1 MATPFPQSN
10 LRRSPFLALVGAL
23 FMTIGLFLIIPFTQ
37 VIQGVPVETVSY
49 RKVLVMPPPPE
60 PPVIEEEV
68 QVKDVRDAVTELKND
83 PPAMELSQL
92 EVSLDPGMGE
102 ALSMGVQSMDFD
114 LEMDVVAAI
123 KEIFD
128 FDDLKEP
135 PTLINA
141 RQIRLR
147 FPPDLARRGVK
158 EVKVV
163 VEILI
168 DKAGRT
174 RPVKVVSSS
183 YADPKVDQEA
193 MRAVRQARFTVTQ
206 IDGRAVQV
214 RARFPLSLRA
224 PR

>member
-1 MATPFPQSN
+1 
-10 LRRSPFLALVGAL
+10 
-23 FMTIGLFLIIPFTQ
+23 MTIGLFLIIPFTQ
-37 VIQGVPVETVSY
+37 VIQGVPVESVSF
-49 RKVLVMPPPPE
+49 RKVLVLPPPPE

-68 QVKDVRDAVTELKND
+68 QIKDVREAVTELKSD

-92 EVSLDPGMGE
+92 EVSLNPGMGE

-114 LEMDVVAAI
+114 LEVDVVAAI

-168 DKAGRT
+168 D
-174 RPVKVVSSS
+174 
-183 YADPKVDQEA
+183 
-193 MRAVRQARFTVTQ
+193 
-206 IDGRAVQV
+206 I
-214 RARFPLSLRA
+214 
-224 PR
+224 

>member
-1 MATPFPQSN
+1 MPSPFPQSN
-10 LRRSPFLALVGAL
+10 LRRSPLLALVGAL

-37 VIQGVPVETVSY
+37 VIQGVPAETVNY

-60 PPVIEEEV
+60 PPVIEEEA
-68 QVKDVRDAVTELKND
+68 QIEDVREPLTELQND
-83 PPAMELSQL
+83 PPAMELNQL
-92 EVSLDPGMGE
+92 EVSLNPGVGE
-102 ALSMGVQSMDFD
+102 ALSMGVQSMSFD
-114 LEMDVVAAI
+114 LEVDVVAAI

-128 FDDLKEP
+128 FDDLKTP
-135 PTLINA
+135 PTLTNA
-141 RQIRLR
+141 RQIHLK
-147 FPPDLARRGVK
+147 FPPDLVRRGVK

-168 DKAGRT
+168 DQSGRT
-174 RPVKVVSSS
+174 RPVKIVSSS

-214 RARFPLSLRA
+214 RARFPLTLRA